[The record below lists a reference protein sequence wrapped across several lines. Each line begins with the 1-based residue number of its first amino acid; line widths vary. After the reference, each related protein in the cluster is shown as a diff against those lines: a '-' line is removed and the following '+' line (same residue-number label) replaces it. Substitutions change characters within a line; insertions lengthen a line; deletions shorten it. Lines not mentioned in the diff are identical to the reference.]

1 MKRTETIQLKVN
13 KNEKETIANNAERA
27 GTDISKYLR
36 TVGIEEEKVVFLDK
50 GAFIPKQLIE
60 INDKITGALR
70 CGKISDALGQ
80 EIIEAT
86 KTIMTTFVEVSQQLT
101 TISPDDEE
109 E

>member
-13 KNEKETIANNAERA
+13 KNEKEAIANNADRA

-36 TVGIEEEKVVFLDK
+36 TVGIEEGKIVFLDK
-50 GAFIPKQLIE
+50 GAYIPRQLIE

-70 CGKISDALGQ
+70 NGKISDALGK
-80 EIIEAT
+80 ELVENT
-86 KTIMTTFVEVSQQLT
+86 KAIMEKFVEVSKQLT
-101 TISPDDEE
+101 TISPDEE

>member
-1 MKRTETIQLKVN
+1 MKRTDNIQLKVYPD
-13 KNEKETIANNAERA
+13 EKKAIAANAERA
-27 GTDISKYLR
+27 GTDVSKYLR
-36 TVGIEEEKVVFLDK
+36 TVGIEEGKVVFLDK
-50 GAFIPKQLIE
+50 GAYIPRQLIE

-86 KTIMTTFVEVSQQLT
+86 KTIMTKFVEVSQQLT